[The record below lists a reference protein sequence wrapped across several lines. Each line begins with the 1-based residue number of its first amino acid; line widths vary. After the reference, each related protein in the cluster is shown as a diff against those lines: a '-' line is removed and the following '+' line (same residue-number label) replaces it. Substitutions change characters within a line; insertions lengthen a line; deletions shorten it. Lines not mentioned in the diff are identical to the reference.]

1 MADVPEIHDVRT
13 GSAAER
19 RIEREREM
27 LLKADAQIERGEFYD
42 FDVVEA
48 WLDALETDP
57 HAKLPPFSKP
67 S

>member
-1 MADVPEIHDVRT
+1 
-13 GSAAER
+13 
-19 RIEREREM
+19 M